1 MVVTWRLIAKTCKD
15 TFLGIKGASLLLI
28 IVCLMLSMAGLPSLL
43 SANYWKFPC
52 ASNVCVYVC
61 QPLWKGPQPDS
72 QWNICVIMST
82 CVAYQLV
89 LVQWY
94 LMAICLAFEAIWIHL
109 AYHDDQM
116 HSQPL
121 NTSNSNNFRS
131 KDIAKF
137 VMPCSLLAWMQR
149 RGASRWCILALVSF
163 LRHCLT
169 HLDHRGYQA
178 P

>member
-1 MVVTWRLIAKTCKD
+1 MLPDWLHLLRRLAQDTEQHDWELSIQVCWILSNAFPHWMVVTWRLIAKTP
-15 TFLGIKGASLLLI
+15 FLESK
-28 IVCLMLSMAGLPSLL
+28 SMAGLPSLL

-121 NTSNSNNFRS
+121 NTSNS
-131 KDIAKF
+131 K
-137 VMPCSLLAWMQR
+137 
-149 RGASRWCILALVSF
+149 
-163 LRHCLT
+163 
-169 HLDHRGYQA
+169 
-178 P
+178 